1 MRQLNT
7 NILITCRPSAKF
19 TFVLKINPGV
29 FFLHQFCNL
38 PAGHNDHILGNLGHL
53 FYTQVHQSSQNRLKN
68 KVIKLNFKFLNILSF
83 LLTVS
88 KAIFKV
94 NMVKHSYLL
103 QLQATCKCITHI
115 FGLKQLCHGKE
126 SFCCLCR
133 SNLLS
138 LHNNKN
144 IDFMLYALKID
155 VNYNMSLKLR
165 IICIFIIINFWR
177 NNIIL

>member
-29 FFLHQFCNL
+29 FCNL

-94 NMVKHSYLL
+94 
-103 QLQATCKCITHI
+103 
-115 FGLKQLCHGKE
+115 
-126 SFCCLCR
+126 
-133 SNLLS
+133 
-138 LHNNKN
+138 
-144 IDFMLYALKID
+144 
-155 VNYNMSLKLR
+155 
-165 IICIFIIINFWR
+165 W
-177 NNIIL
+177 